1 MRTVFAT
8 TKRILAPVF
17 STFIMIFA
25 AMAIVAAPAQAKQDY
40 AGIVMDAKTGK
51 VLYSHQSNAKR
62 YPASLTK
69 MMTLYLLFEALDNGQ
84 ATMKTRIRF
93 SKHAAS
99 MQPSKLGV
107 KAGSSISVQQAIY
120 ALAIKS
126 ANDAAAAVGEHL
138 GGSESRFGEMMTAKA
153 RSLGMKNTVFKNASG
168 LPDSRQYTTAK
179 DMALLGIALREHYPQ
194 YYKYFSTRSF
204 KFGKHQYSN
213 HNRLLGQIRGYDGI
227 KTGYTRASGFN
238 LVSSVEDNGRSIVAV
253 VMGGRTGKSRNA
265 QMAKLIRE
273 HLPKASRGR
282 DRIVVAKAGQGATGG
297 SGNVFASLLNLVKR
311 APLPKP
317 SPREAEPAT
326 MVTAYAA
333 PTPAPVVTPVTTI
346 DRKPD
351 PVVTASVKPAAPI
364 ETTSEPIAIRES
376 LSGWHVQIGAMP
388 SKNSALA
395 RLEKA
400 RSALPG
406 LFDTVANYTETV
418 ESGGATL
425 YRARFAGFASKDA
438 AWGACARLKK
448 AKFDCLALQN

>member
-1 MRTVFAT
+1 
-8 TKRILAPVF
+8 
-17 STFIMIFA
+17 MIFA

-93 SKHAAS
+93 SSHAAS

-168 LPDSRQYTTAK
+168 LPDSRQYTTAR

>member
-51 VLYSHQSNAKR
+51 VLYSHQPNAKR

-93 SKHAAS
+93 SSHAAS

-168 LPDSRQYTTAK
+168 LPDSRQYTTAR

-238 LVSSVEDNGRSIVAV
+238 LVSSVEDKGRSIVAV

-282 DRIVVAKAGQGATGG
+282 DRIVVAKAGQG
-297 SGNVFASLLNLVKR
+297 SGNVFASLLKLVKR

-317 SPREAEPAT
+317 SPREAEPAP

-346 DRKPD
+346 GREPD

-364 ETTSEPIAIRES
+364 ETASEPIAIRES

-425 YRARFAGFASKDA
+425 FRARFAGFASKDA

>member
-1 MRTVFAT
+1 
-8 TKRILAPVF
+8 
-17 STFIMIFA
+17 MIFA

-51 VLYSHQSNAKR
+51 VLYSHQSTAKR

-168 LPDSRQYTTAK
+168 LPDSRQYTTAR
-179 DMALLGIALREHYPQ
+179 DMALLGIALREHYPH

-238 LVSSVEDNGRSIVAV
+238 LVSSVNTGGRSIVAV
-253 VMGGRTGKSRNA
+253 VMGGRSGASRNA
-265 QMAKLIRE
+265 QMVKLVNE
-273 HLPKASRGR
+273 YLPKASKR
-282 DRIVVAKAGQGATGG
+282 DKGPLLASRKGG
-297 SGNVFASLLNLVKR
+297 
-311 APLPKP
+311 
-317 SPREAEPAT
+317 
-326 MVTAYAA
+326 TAYAA
-333 PTPAPVVTPVTTI
+333 LDLPKKSAPVPTVRPRSSGEAARPVIAEAPQVAAAAVAPRPKEELPAADI
-346 DRKPD
+346 DPIT
-351 PVVTASVKPAAPI
+351 TASPD
-364 ETTSEPIAIRES
+364 R
-376 LSGWHVQIGAMP
+376 SGWVIQVASLPTQTEAVSVIARTKAKAGTILA
-388 SKNSALA
+388 SA
-395 RLEKA
+395 E
-400 RSALPG
+400 G
-406 LFDTVANYTETV
+406 FTEVFQKDSNTY
-418 ESGGATL
+418 
-425 YRARFAGFASKDA
+425 YRARFGGFGSKSA
-438 AWGACARLKK
+438 AWNACAALKK
-448 AKFDCLALQN
+448 KKIACYAVAN